1 MFLYY
6 FRSIKVEKKIYS
18 IFIVIFFG
26 LVLIPII
33 TFDVK
38 DEISTRENRTLQ
50 PFPKLFV
57 DGEVNNIFSDL
68 NNYFEDRFGG
78 REYLIKLNNYIN
90 YELLKGSYINQKAV
104 KGKENWWFYINSS
117 DGDNRSDFYKKN
129 LMTAPELDAF
139 SLSIE
144 NTLKWCNAQNISCIF
159 LIGPNKHSVYS
170 EFYPFERPTGQT
182 RADQLVS
189 VLEDAGASYIFPRDI
204 LISKK
209 SEIDI
214 PLYYETDTHWN
225 PLGAFVAYEQLLNML
240 KEMFPNQNFPEIQYD
255 TKIEYSTT
263 AGDILP
269 MLAIENSKSTQ
280 PKLIPQGIMQAEL
293 YTYIKNDGRNGV
305 HTMGADK
312 TAPRALVFGDS
323 FFTALEPFVS
333 PLFSE
338 TEYIGKNFS
347 ESDKEYVLEYKP
359 DIIIFESVE
368 RHLPSICSGIK

>member
-1 MFLYY
+1 M
-6 FRSIKVEKKIYS
+6 KKKIQVL
-18 IFIVIFFG
+18 FIVG
-26 LVLIPII
+26 VLLVCILPL
-33 TFDVK
+33 VK
-38 DEISTRENRTLQ
+38 FNRVGTVSEKENRVLVVK
-50 PFPKLFV
+50 PYLFV
-57 DGEVNNIFSDL
+57 DNRLNQNFFSEYSNYL
-68 NNYFEDRFGG
+68 NDRFGG
-78 REYLIKLNNYIN
+78 RNRLITLNKFVQYNI
-90 YELLKGSYINQKAV
+90 LKSAVYNEKAF
-104 KGKENWWFYINSS
+104 KGKSGWWFYISSS
-117 DGDNRSDFYKKN
+117 DGNNLLDFYKRNLLNNDELKN
-129 LMTAPELDAF
+129 F
-139 SLSIE
+139 RINIE
-144 NTLKWCNAQNISCIF
+144 NTLNWCKTQNIPCIF
-159 LIGPNKHSVYS
+159 FIGPNKHSVYS
-170 EFYPFERPTGQT
+170 EFYPFERPSGQT

-189 VLEDAGASYIFPRDI
+189 VLQDVGVPYIFPRDA

-209 SEIDI
+209 NEIDV

-293 YTYIKNDGRNGV
+293 YTYIKNDGGNGV
-305 HTMGADK
+305 RTMGADK
-312 TAPRALVFGDS
+312 TAPRALVFRDS

-338 TEYIGKNFS
+338 TEYIWKKFS

-359 DIIIFESVE
+359 DVIIFESVE
-368 RHLPSICSGIK
+368 RNFPFICSGIK